1 MIPGEGGA
9 PTGQVMDGVRVLEVG
24 IYAFA
29 PAAGAVLADWGADVV
44 KVEHPEAGD
53 PLRGLVAYGVKPGE
67 GGVTYLWEV
76 LNRGKRSI
84 GIDIATDDGRELLLS
99 LCEGADVFLT
109 NFLAPACSRLG
120 IDADS
125 VRARNPRIIYARG
138 TGHGPKGPD
147 ADKGGYDGVSFW
159 ARSGVSI
166 AAMAPDA
173 KYPVGLPGPAYGD
186 IQSGAHLAGG
196 IAAAL
201 FQRERTGQGAVV
213 DVSLLGSGLWAMQPA
228 IAGAHASGQEQL
240 NPLDRRRPANPLW
253 NVYRTADGRFVT
265 LSMLEGDRYWPGFCV
280 AAGRPELAA
289 DERFA
294 DAGSR
299 LANIEECIELLDAI
313 FAEHS
318 LAEWKEILAAQE
330 GPWSVTQT
338 PRAALDDEQALLND
352 YLQWVKYD
360 NGATLPLVNAP
371 AQIDGRPATL
381 RAAPGHGA
389 DTDEV
394 LLEAGLTWDDL
405 LRLKVSG
412 AIT

>member
-1 MIPGEGGA
+1 ME
-9 PTGQVMDGVRVLEVG
+9 GVRVLEVA
-24 IYAFA
+24 IYAFG

-44 KVEHPEAGD
+44 KVEHPQSGD

-109 NFLAPACSRLG
+109 NFLGPARQRLG
-120 IDADS
+120 IDADA
-125 VRARNPRIIYARG
+125 VMARNPRIIYARG

-166 AAMAPDA
+166 AAMAPESQ
-173 KYPVGLPGPAYGD
+173 YPVALPGPAYGD

-201 FQRERTGQGAVV
+201 FQRERTGKGAIV
-213 DVSLLGSGLWAMQPA
+213 DVSLLGSGLWALQPM
-228 IAGAHASGQEQL
+228 IAGAHSSGRDRL
-240 NPLDRRRPANPLW
+240 TPLDRSRPANPLW
-253 NVYRTADGRFVT
+253 NVYRTSDDRFLA
-265 LSMLEGDRYWPGFCV
+265 LSMLEGDRYWPGFCDAV
-280 AAGRPELAA
+280 GRPELIA
-289 DERFA
+289 DERFLTA
-294 DAGSR
+294 EAR
-299 LANIEECIELLDAI
+299 EANTEACVELLDEL
-313 FAEHS
+313 FATHT
-318 LAEWKEILAAQE
+318 LAEWKEMLGGQE
-330 GPWSVTQT
+330 GPWAVTHT
-338 PRAALDDEQALLND
+338 PRDALDDGQAVANN

-360 NGATLPLVNAP
+360 NGATLPLVHAP
-371 AQIDGRPATL
+371 AQIDEQATTL
-381 RAAPGHGA
+381 GAAPGHGT

-394 LLEAGLTWDDL
+394 LLASGLTWDDL
-405 LRLKVSG
+405 MRLKVAG

>member
-1 MIPGEGGA
+1 MNPG
-9 PTGQVMDGVRVLEVG
+9 VMDGVRVLEVG

-84 GIDIATDDGRELLLS
+84 GIDIAAEDGRELLLS

-109 NFLAPACSRLG
+109 NFLAPACHRLG

-125 VRARNPRIIYARG
+125 VRARNPKIIYARG

-166 AAMAPDA
+166 AAMPPDA

-228 IAGAHASGQEQL
+228 IAGAHVSGQEQL

-265 LSMLEGDRYWPGFCV
+265 LSMLEGDRYWPGFCI
-280 AAGRPELAA
+280 AAGHPELAV
-289 DERFA
+289 DERFIDGA
-294 DAGSR
+294 AR
-299 LANIEECIELLDAI
+299 LANIEECVELLDGI
-313 FAEHS
+313 FAERT
-318 LAEWKEILAAQE
+318 LAEWKEILGGQE

-338 PRAALDDEQALLND
+338 PRDALDDEQALSND

-360 NGATLPLVNAP
+360 NGASLPLVNAP

-405 LRLKVSG
+405 LRLKVAG

>member
-1 MIPGEGGA
+1 MTAG
-9 PTGQVMDGVRVLEVG
+9 VMGGVRVLEVG

-109 NFLAPACSRLG
+109 NFLAPACRRLG
-120 IDADS
+120 IDPDS
-125 VRARNPRIIYARG
+125 VRARNPKIIYARG

-166 AAMAPDA
+166 AAMPPDA
-173 KYPVGLPGPAYGD
+173 RYPVGLPGPAYGD

-201 FQRERTGQGAVV
+201 FQRERTGEGAVV

-228 IAGAHASGQEQL
+228 IAGAHASGREQL
-240 NPLDRRRPANPLW
+240 PPLDRQRPANPLW

-265 LSMLEGDRYWPGFCV
+265 LSMLEGDRYWPGFCIAV
-280 AAGRPELAA
+280 GRPALVA

-294 DAGSR
+294 DAAARSG
-299 LANIEECIELLDAI
+299 NIEACVELLDAI
-313 FAEHS
+313 FAEHP
-318 LAEWKEILAAQE
+318 LEEWKRILGGQD

-338 PRAALDDEQALLND
+338 PRAALDDIQATVND

-360 NGATLPLVNAP
+360 NGASLPLVSAP
-371 AQIDGRPATL
+371 AQIDGRAPTL
-381 RAAPGHGA
+381 GAAPGHGA

-405 LRLKVSG
+405 LRLKVAG